1 MGEAKVVQKM
11 EEEEL
16 TIDLKVMFQA
26 LWKKAWLIALVG
38 VVCGVLMFAGTHLL
52 VTPQYRSSFTAY
64 VNNRTNQ
71 EDSVSALSSGDI
83 SASQALVKTY
93 SAVISSR
100 TVLEEASSVTNCP
113 YSYDELAS
121 MVDTSAVDST
131 QLIKVSVTMPDPE
144 MAQQVAKA
152 ISEVAAE
159 YITQIVEG
167 SSMRVVD
174 DPVVPKNIYSPSYSR
189 NALLGVLLGLVLCA
203 GVIVLKEMLDDKV
216 KDSATLTSRYNL
228 PLIGTIPDITAAEKI
243 GDNYA
248 YSKKKSGGKR

>member
-16 TIDLKVMFQA
+16 TIDLKVIFQA

-38 VVCGVLMFAGTHLL
+38 VVCGVLAFVGTHLFI
-52 VTPQYRSSFTAY
+52 TPQYQSSFTAY
-64 VNNRTNQ
+64 VNNRADQ
-71 EDSVSALSSGDI
+71 ADSVSTVSSGDI
-83 SASQALVKTY
+83 SAAQSLVKTY
-93 SAVISSR
+93 SAVITSR
-100 TVLEEASSVTNCP
+100 TVLEEVSSMINCP
-113 YSYDELAS
+113 YSYDELAD
-121 MVDTSAVDST
+121 MVGTESVDST
-131 QLIKVSVTMPDPE
+131 QLIRVSVTMPDPE

-159 YITQIVEG
+159 YITEIVEG
-167 SSMRVVD
+167 SSMRIVD
-174 DPVVPKNIYSPSYSR
+174 DPVVPKNIYSPSYSK
-189 NALLGVLLGLVLCA
+189 NALLGVLLGFVLVA
-203 GVIVLKEMLDDKV
+203 AIIVLKEMLDDKV